1 MEAFLFIVAMLCL
14 GLSFVVFISGIFKHS
29 VKEVFKTK
37 YAKVSVLLLI
47 MYIVAFIVYLI
58 IAN

>member
-1 MEAFLFIVAMLCL
+1 MEAFLFIVSILCL
-14 GLSFVVFISGIFKHS
+14 GLSFAVLISGIFKHN
-29 VKEVFKTK
+29 VKDVFKTK

-47 MYIVAFIVYLI
+47 IYIVIFIAYLI